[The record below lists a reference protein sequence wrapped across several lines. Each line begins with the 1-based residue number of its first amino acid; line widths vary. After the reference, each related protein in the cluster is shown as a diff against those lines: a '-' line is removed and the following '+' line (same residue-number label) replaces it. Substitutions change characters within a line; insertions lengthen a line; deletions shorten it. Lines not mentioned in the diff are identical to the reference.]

1 MMMMMTTTTMK
12 IQRNKED
19 PKERVQDQV
28 IIRNHQGHE
37 ANQDKRDKIK
47 DTLTVMMKI
56 LMKQI
61 MNDH

>member
-1 MMMMMTTTTMK
+1 MMMMMMMTMMK
-12 IQRNKED
+12 IQRSKEE
-19 PKERVQDQV
+19 PKERVKDQV
-28 IIRNHQGHE
+28 IISNHQGHE
-37 ANQDKRDKIK
+37 ANRDKRDKIK

>member
-1 MMMMMTTTTMK
+1 MMMMMMTTMMK
-12 IQRNKED
+12 IQRSKEE
-19 PKERVQDQV
+19 PNERVKDQM
-28 IIRNHQGHE
+28 IISNHQGHE